1 MIKESIQQFRAARQ
15 QRQKMGAISAVQ
27 TKQRMGLAQREA
39 ENTKMDIRAT
49 RRSAEQSTESSYNP
63 EEKINAWYAEI
74 DAIREERGMRADME
88 QSTTGAMDVDP
99 LSRPSPQARWDGPT
113 GMSGGAGGRAGAE
126 EYLGREMSDEEWEM
140 LARTT
145 YAEATSDPEE
155 QAAVMSV
162 ILNRAK
168 ASGYPD
174 SIVEVVNQPNQFQAV
189 TGTANNPR
197 PSSRFQAF
205 NDDVLATFET
215 EVTPRLNNYADQN
228 WLNFT
233 AGNPAAYGEGTNVG
247 FLDDV
252 NNSEGSAVIGGTV
265 FGTVRG

>member
-99 LSRPSPQARWDGPT
+99 LSNPRPQTFNDTVEGET
-113 GMSGGAGGRAGAE
+113 GSRLVTELQE
-126 EYLGREMSDEEWEM
+126 ELG
-140 LARTT
+140 LTL
-145 YAEATSDPEE
+145 E
-155 QAAVMSV
+155 QAAGLVGN
-162 ILNRAK
+162 LH
-168 ASGYPD
+168 
-174 SIVEVVNQPNQFQAV
+174 VETGGFKFLQEIEPAV
-189 TGTANNPR
+189 PGSRGGLGFAQWTGPRRVAFESWAEENGVDTNSYEANK
-197 PSSRFQAF
+197 
-205 NDDVLATFET
+205 
-215 EVTPRLNNYADQN
+215 
-228 WLNFT
+228 
-233 AGNPAAYGEGTNVG
+233 G
-247 FLDDV
+247 FLLHEIQ
-252 NNSEGSAVIGGTV
+252 NTSEGNFMDELRAAETAADAAMVVSSKFLRPGIPHNDRRVAVAEQYS
-265 FGTVRG
+265 RG